1 MCLDVLRLNHE
12 FEFCRLFNRK
22 VTRVGAL
29 EDFVEIDSYA
39 PVAGGA
45 VRRESQYALR
55 EESLKSTGK

>member
-1 MCLDVLRLNHE
+1 VLGGFEIDHE
-12 FEFCRLFNRK
+12 FEFCRLSAGRLS
-22 VTRVGAL
+22 GLAPL
-29 EDFVEIDSYA
+29 EDFVDIDSYA